1 MHFVVSLLLAL
12 VLPGVQQP
20 SSASSLEA
28 EINRTGGAL
37 VHGVSFDPGTAAL
50 RTASEKVLQEI
61 VVLMRDH
68 TDWRFEVQGH
78 THASG
83 APDLALALSSR
94 RARTVV
100 DWLVTHGINAD
111 RLVAKGYGETRPVS
125 TEPNDESRLLNDRV
139 QLRKLNEE

>member
-1 MHFVVSLLLAL
+1 MQLVLALLLAL
-12 VLPGVQQP
+12 LLPAVQQP

-28 EINRTGGAL
+28 EINKTGGAL
-37 VHGVSFDPGTAAL
+37 VYGVGFDPGTASL
-50 RTASEKVLQEI
+50 QTASERVLREI
-61 VVLMRDH
+61 VVLMREH

-83 APDLALALSSR
+83 APDRALDLSSR

-100 DWLVTHGINAD
+100 DWLVAHGINAD
-111 RLVAKGYGETRPVS
+111 RLVAKGYGDTRPVS
-125 TEPNDESRLLNDRV
+125 TAPNDESHLLNDRV